1 MRVSV
6 LRAELAKRHLPN
18 VGRKLELF
26 NRLQQAC
33 LEEEAATTTTD
44 TDTDT
49 AASPIENKDRRIQKR
64 QLFAPVTVP
73 VTP

>member
-1 MRVSV
+1 
-6 LRAELAKRHLPN
+6 

-49 AASPIENKDRRIQKR
+49 VASPIENEKHTSTDM
-64 QLFAPVTVP
+64 APISVSRYY
-73 VTP
+73 